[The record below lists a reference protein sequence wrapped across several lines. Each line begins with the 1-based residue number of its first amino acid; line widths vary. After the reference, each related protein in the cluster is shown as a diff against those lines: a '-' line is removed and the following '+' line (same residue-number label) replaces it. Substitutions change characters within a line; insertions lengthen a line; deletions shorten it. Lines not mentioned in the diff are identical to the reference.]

1 MDNSESTR
9 RFAVALAI
17 SAALHLFPI
26 FSSAFHLSAPQP
38 GTQIVLQAT
47 IMPNRGSIAP
57 ATPPRA
63 RAARPRPATQV
74 NSAPPPRPAESPP
87 SQPVPEARIDLV
99 APDQPVRTAPE
110 PQPAARTEPVAEVP
124 KAAPEPAA
132 PPSAPDLPQ
141 SSEDRGTTLVQA
153 PGTPTYPPEA
163 RARGLESC
171 VLAAVDVSASGEV
184 QGVRIL
190 HADVP
195 GVFDQAVIDAH
206 TPARYLPARERGESR
221 PSRVLAVVSFVLR
234 PGTVRNCAFK
244 YATAARKINA
254 LAPSAQIGPALVEEA
269 LRASP

>member
-1 MDNSESTR
+1 MDNREATR
-9 RFAVALAI
+9 RIAIALAI

-26 FSSAFHLSAPQP
+26 FSSAFHFSAPQP

-47 IMPNRGSIAP
+47 LMPDRSSIAP
-57 ATPPRA
+57 QAKPPRA
-63 RAARPRPATQV
+63 RAARPV
-74 NSAPPPRPAESPP
+74 EAPPSP
-87 SQPVPEARIDLV
+87 PVPEALIDPV

-110 PQPAARTEPVAEVP
+110 SQPPAAPEPVVEAS

-132 PPSAPDLPQ
+132 APSAPDLAQP
-141 SSEDRGTTLVQA
+141 SEDRGTTLVQA

-163 RARGLESC
+163 LARGLESC

-206 TPARYLPARERGESR
+206 TPARYLPAREGGESR

-244 YATAARKINA
+244 YAAAARKINA
-254 LAPSAQIGPALVEEA
+254 LALSAQIDPALVEEA
-269 LRASP
+269 LRANP